1 MMHDKYILL
10 KPNQQNERLKVAEQE
25 RQIWGCCTKTLPHLE
40 AFPSMERHSQCTPH
54 VWQVHST
61 VLVLRHLNHKLSRQK
76 LHKSQRSMEWNR
88 FLFVST
94 RTETNTIV
102 RFHVMYIMYSNDCSK
117 YVLEKDTWPRLID
130 IFCSGNLYFAAVHLA
145 HASSCYRKHS
155 GRSYWFHWRALFAHH
170 STNSHFR
177 SVRTVEQGALAIGT
191 LCSQNQ
197 SSKSNFVVLLKENKE
212 KKKSVTCGDIK
223 ASSILLPQFTARS
236 SCTTTDI

>member
-1 MMHDKYILL
+1 
-10 KPNQQNERLKVAEQE
+10 
-25 RQIWGCCTKTLPHLE
+25 
-40 AFPSMERHSQCTPH
+40 MEWHSQCTPH

-61 VLVLRHLNHKLSRQK
+61 VLVLRHLNHKLSQK
-76 LHKSQRSMEWNR
+76 LHKSQRFMEWNR
-88 FLFVST
+88 SFFVST

-145 HASSCYRKHS
+145 HSSSCYRKHS

-177 SVRTVEQGALAIGT
+177 SVRTVEQVAASTCTGYRYFV
-191 LCSQNQ
+191 Q
-197 SSKSNFVVLLKENKE
+197 SKSVFEVKFRGTATTLANYDKYTERRVRTRK
-212 KKKSVTCGDIK
+212 KKKSVTWGHKGFFYIT
-223 ASSILLPQFTARS
+223 PTVS
-236 SCTTTDI
+236 SCTTTYI